1 MKIEELDVVELLDKR
16 TGTILE
22 IFGDGDG
29 RGIIIEIDND
39 PDEFPV
45 MIPVTKVDR
54 VLFRAKNCMQD
65 REDRDGGKC
74 SSLCAG
80 DP

>member
-29 RGIIIEIDND
+29 RGIIIEIDD
-39 PDEFPV
+39 DKDEFPV
-45 MIPVTKVDR
+45 MIPATKVNR
-54 VLFRAKNCMQD
+54 VLFRAKDCIQD
-65 REDRDGGKC
+65 GENRDGGKC
-74 SSLCAG
+74 S
-80 DP
+80 